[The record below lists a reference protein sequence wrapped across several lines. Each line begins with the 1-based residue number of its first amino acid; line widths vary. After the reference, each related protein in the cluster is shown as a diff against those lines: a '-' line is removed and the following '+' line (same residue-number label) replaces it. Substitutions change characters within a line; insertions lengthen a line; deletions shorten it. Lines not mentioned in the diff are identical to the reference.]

1 MTLDDILTISGKPG
15 LYALKVRTRTG
26 FVVESLS
33 DGKRTTVMSARNDV
47 SLLSEISIYTL
58 KEEVPLRSVFRKI
71 KQKENG
77 SKTTISHKEVP
88 EKLKAYFF
96 EIIPDYDED
105 KVYPSHIKKIIQWYN
120 ILTDQEIDFD
130 TEEDTKEDTSQ

>member
-15 LYALKVRTRTG
+15 LYALKTRTRTG

-33 DGKRTTVMSARNDV
+33 DGKRITVMSARNDV
-47 SLLSEISIYTL
+47 SLLSEIAIYTL
-58 KEEVPLRSVFRKI
+58 KEEIPLRSVFQKI

-77 SKTTISHKEVP
+77 SKTTISHKEAP

-105 KVYPSHIKKIIQWYN
+105 KVYPGHIKKIIQWYN
-120 ILTDQEIDFD
+120 ILTDQEIDFN
-130 TEEDTKEDTSQ
+130 TEEDTKEDTPQ